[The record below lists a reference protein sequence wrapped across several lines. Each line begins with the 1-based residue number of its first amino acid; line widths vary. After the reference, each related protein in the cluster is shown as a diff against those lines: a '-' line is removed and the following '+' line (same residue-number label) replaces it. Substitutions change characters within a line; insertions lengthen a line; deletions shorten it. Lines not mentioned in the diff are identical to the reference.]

1 MADGSNTLSPAS
13 VWFVGAGETIFDVT
27 DFSIEEPINGLFQ
40 VVVHASSPDG
50 TIDPTTFIGK
60 GGAFR
65 FRHHA
70 GDLVRAGICSEAA
83 QVQNQ
88 PDGAVTLSTYRFVI
102 VSALSRTTL
111 RVNNRNFQGL
121 TVPEI
126 VFAILDEWKIPYDK
140 DLKEPHRK
148 HEYRV
153 QYNETDFAF
162 ISRLLEEEG
171 ISYWFD
177 HAIKSGAGS
186 TVTSV
191 FFSDQPE
198 LGKSLGPFPY
208 RQTGAHKTFQ
218 DGENVIF
225 NVVVTQ
231 RMKFGTSTIRD
242 FDLRL
247 APDLNLA
254 HSERAVGATPEEL
267 KYEDYQYA
275 PGAFRA
281 IGDGDAQPTP
291 VADNPLKVRTVDEQ
305 KTLRMKREIGSAR
318 NGHTTISFQT
328 SALEWAPG
336 DVLLIGKGDQ
346 KHPSPQVNGKK
357 MLVTRR
363 RLSGSTSGIRDQR
376 IDVTPADVPY
386 RPARKTPKARI
397 LGLQSAIV
405 VGPKD
410 QEIHTDELGRV
421 RVQFHWD
428 REHGY
433 DEKSSCWIRVS
444 QGWAGS
450 GFGLIALPRVGHEVL
465 VGFYEGDPDRPVVV
479 GRVFNRRNVVP
490 ETLAA
495 HKTKSGWRTE
505 SSGGAQSQSSR
516 GYNELL
522 FEDAK
527 GQESISIRAQ
537 KNMSTLVKGSESRN
551 IGGAR
556 STRVG
561 EVDVANVGA
570 FSQVLVGKE
579 VGLEMAAKGDILL
592 SNGHASIRLSGDD
605 IYVEAEGNLLINMK
619 GGILLSSL
627 TVVDVVGGPEV
638 CINCDEGHADK
649 AGGPAAPTAI
659 GPATKPGGGPPIP
672 PPFFP
677 KRDPVPPPPPLGFE
691 EIKVGNEA
699 STSNAKPLLRPTP
712 AAHVALPVVDE
723 PCAFVNGTDWLVAP
737 PQSAFERA
745 RRKVQLSAPKAINYR
760 FPGSTKDEPA
770 LEYTAVVDSVPKK
783 IVYPTSPSPKE
794 SRAPVTVY
802 ADALGSL
809 TRAQYA
815 SFPQL
820 IVSPHDNPDDAYW
833 AEEYKIPK
841 ARSAARGG
849 TSSVDF
855 FPAASVGGTSGIAQ
869 YLVHESAHA
878 LSAQLRQESEGVAG
892 FIRGFFDSGKQNA
905 ASAKAWDDA
914 IKADGR
920 CPSGYSK
927 GRPAEDFA
935 ESTVL
940 YSASK
945 GTPCEEAARR
955 AYPNRYRLLDVINGA
970 TPPSPKR

>member
-1 MADGSNTLSPAS
+1 MADGSSTLSPAS
-13 VWFVGAGETIFDVT
+13 VWFVAAGETVFDVT
-27 DFSIEEPINGLFQ
+27 EFSIEEPINGLFQ

-50 TIDPTTFIGK
+50 TVDPTSFIGK

-65 FRHHA
+65 FKHHA

-88 PDGAVTLSTYRFVI
+88 PDGAAAMSTYRFVI
-102 VSALSRTTL
+102 VPALSRTTL
-111 RVNNRNFQGL
+111 RANNRNFQGL

-126 VFAILDEWKIPYDK
+126 VFKILDEWKIPYDK

-148 HEYRV
+148 HEYIV

-208 RQTGAHKTFQ
+208 RQTGTHKTFQ

-225 NVVVTQ
+225 NVVVAQ

-254 HSERAVGATPEEL
+254 HSEKAEGATPEEH
-267 KYEDYQYA
+267 KYEDYRYV

-281 IGDGDAQPTP
+281 IGDGDAEPTP

-305 KTLRMKREIGSAR
+305 KTFRMKREIASAR
-318 NGHTTISFQT
+318 NGHTTITFQT

-363 RLSGSTSGIRDQR
+363 RLVGNTSGIRDQR
-376 IDVTPADVPY
+376 IDVTPADVPF
-386 RPARKTPKARI
+386 RPIRKTPKARI

-444 QGWAGS
+444 QGWAGG

-465 VGFYEGDPDRPVVV
+465 VGFYDGDPDRPVVV

-505 SSGGAQSQSSR
+505 SSGGAQSSASR
-516 GYNELL
+516 GYNELM

-551 IGGAR
+551 IGAVR

-561 EVDVANVGA
+561 EVDIANIGA

-579 VGLEMAAKGDILL
+579 VGLEMSSKGNILL
-592 SNGHASIRLSGDD
+592 SNGQASIRLSGDD
-605 IYVEAEGNLLINMK
+605 IYVEAEGNLLINTK

-638 CINCDEGHADK
+638 CINCDENHEDK
-649 AGGPAAPTAI
+649 AGGAAAPTAI
-659 GPATKPGGGPPIP
+659 GPTAKPGGGPPIP

-677 KRDPVPPPPPLGFE
+677 KRAPVLPPPPLGFE
-691 EIKVGNEA
+691 EINVGNEP
-699 STSNAKPLLRPTP
+699 AKPAAKSLPVLSPTP
-712 AAHVALPVVDE
+712 EDKTPPAAD
-723 PCAFVNGTDWLVAP
+723 PCAFVNGTDWLVSP
-737 PQSAFERA
+737 PKSAFDRA
-745 RRKVQLSAPKAINYR
+745 RRAVTTSVPKKINYT
-760 FPGSTKDEPA
+760 FPGSTKEEPA
-770 LEYTAVVDSVPKK
+770 LEYTAVVDGQSKR
-783 IVYPTSPSPKE
+783 IVYPAGAPTTADP
-794 SRAPVTVY
+794 RAPVTAY
-802 ADALGSL
+802 AAALGTL
-809 TRAQYA
+809 TPAQYS
-815 SFPQL
+815 SFKQL
-820 IVSPHDNPDDAYW
+820 VVSPNDNPDDAYW
-833 AEEYKIPK
+833 AKEYKIPK

-849 TSSVDF
+849 TESVDF
-855 FPAASVGGTSGIAQ
+855 FPAAGTTNIEQ

-878 LSAQLRQESEGVAG
+878 LSAQMRAGGIGG
-892 FIRGFFDSGKQNA
+892 FIRGLFEPAKQKAGTAEAWA
-905 ASAKAWDDA
+905 AAV
-914 IKADGR
+914 KADGR
-920 CPSGYSK
+920 DPSGYAK
-927 GRPAEDFA
+927 GRPDEDFA

-945 GTPCEEAARR
+945 GTPCEEPARR
-955 AYPNRYRLLDVINGA
+955 AYPNRYRLLDTINGA
-970 TPPSPKR
+970 PPPTPKR